1 MSDHEGRAARG
12 SQYWLQKLVNE
23 QPELLNRHIT
33 NELNSLEG
41 KSIEWLSPLASEN
54 FSEYR
59 DQVFLEK
66 LGIDLPKRALSEFWP
81 AGGPVWD
88 GLARTDVGDLILV
101 EAKSHI
107 PEAVSPPSRA
117 SPRSLELIRASLDE
131 TKNFLKG
138 NPDADR
144 SGTFYQYTNRLAHLY
159 LLRELNQLPAWLV
172 FIYFVGDTEMNGPDT
187 DAEWKGATKT
197 IETYLGVTRS
207 RFSPYLGHVYLD
219 VRSTD

>member
-1 MSDHEGRAARG
+1 MNDREGRAERG

-54 FSEYR
+54 FGEHR
-59 DQVFLEK
+59 DQAFLEK
-66 LGIDLPKRALSEFWP
+66 LGIDLPERALSEFWP

-88 GLARTDVGDLILV
+88 GLARTDGGDLILV

-138 NPDADR
+138 NPDADW

-159 LLRELNQLPAWLV
+159 LLRELNQLPTWLV
-172 FIYFVGDTEMNGPDT
+172 FIYFVGDSEMNGPDT
-187 DAEWKGATKT
+187 DTEWKGATKT
-197 IETYLGVTRS
+197 IETYLGVTCS
-207 RFSPYLGHVYLD
+207 RFSPYAGHVYLD
-219 VRSTD
+219 VRMTR